1 MHTEEF
7 YVGLVSEH
15 GNTFFACV
23 NTIRCQMIVCSLCAA
38 CSPQKPRNLVFLA
51 NSTRVGL

>member
-38 CSPQKPRNLVFLA
+38 YTPEKPRNLVFLA